1 MFSSLPSPLPLP
13 LPPPS
18 LSPSP
23 SPPLPLSLAVNW
35 LAIFYSPLFI
45 PSWRLLTPSPPTFPW
60 KPRYS
65 SRNPYSPPLPSQVI
79 NYYWAFSANCIYRSC
94 MCFEGSFD
102 GRDESRM
109 SNTVNYPSCETFMS
123 LCLKNHFNTQF
134 TDYHL
139 STETIESTDG
149 ETRQNG

>member
-1 MFSSLPSPLPLP
+1 MLKDWSVVILKRRVKQGAEGVRGF
-13 LPPPS
+13 
-18 LSPSP
+18 
-23 SPPLPLSLAVNW
+23 W
-35 LAIFYSPLFI
+35 L
-45 PSWRLLTPSPPTFPW
+45 
-60 KPRYS
+60 
-65 SRNPYSPPLPSQVI
+65 
-79 NYYWAFSANCIYRSC
+79 C